1 MRTYWLLL
9 LLLSIDGPQDLLF
22 ARFLSE
28 ALHWGG
34 EGGTGL
40 HYDGMELCCASLAG
54 LQGVSFLTARSISRR
69 FVWQM
74 VWGAWFGFCK
84 RTRWVAPLDLHL
96 HNLS

>member
-1 MRTYWLLL
+1 MRTYWLL
-9 LLLSIDGPQDLLF
+9 LLLSIDGPQELLF
-22 ARFLSE
+22 ARFLS
-28 ALHWGG
+28 GG
-34 EGGTGL
+34 AYLGGRGTGL

-54 LQGVSFLTARSISRR
+54 QQGVSFLTARSISRR

-84 RTRWVAPLDLHL
+84 RTRWVALLDLHL

>member
-1 MRTYWLLL
+1 LRVFSL
-9 LLLSIDGPQDLLF
+9 
-22 ARFLSE
+22 E
-28 ALHWGG
+28 ALIWGG
-34 EGGTGL
+34 GGTGL

-69 FVWQM
+69 FIWQM

>member
-1 MRTYWLLL
+1 MRTYW

-22 ARFLSE
+22 ARFLS
-28 ALHWGG
+28 GG
-34 EGGTGL
+34 ASLEGVGGGGIGL

-54 LQGVSFLTARSISRR
+54 LQGVLFLTARSISRR